1 MKDVI
6 SSTYKIIQIQIV
18 RKFARQL
25 NCGLPFVDNLLYYEQ
40 TKNPNFRIESDEEQ
54 KMNDEPYVDLNNEC
68 YCQE

>member
-6 SSTYKIIQIQIV
+6 SSSTYKIIQIV
-18 RKFARQL
+18 RKFARQQ
-25 NCGLPFVDNLLYYEQ
+25 NCGLPFVDNLLYREH

-54 KMNDEPYVDLNNEC
+54 KMNDEPYEDLNNEC

>member
-1 MKDVI
+1 MGIDWGFFSLQKT
-6 SSTYKIIQIQIV
+6 SK
-18 RKFARQL
+18 
-25 NCGLPFVDNLLYYEQ
+25 NLYYEQ